1 MICSVPQHIT
11 VLIMIALSFC
21 SRSKDGAFVK
31 APNAEKTKQIY
42 QEIKE
47 WQVVSSLM
55 ENRAFQPEISLKSL
69 RLQHSHN
76 AIYEQNSQNYSAK
89 MLSFLSVPGKSDKI
103 HCDVLFDML
112 CFQ

>member
-1 MICSVPQHIT
+1 MICSVPQYIT

-55 ENRAFQPEISLKSL
+55 ENLA
-69 RLQHSHN
+69 
-76 AIYEQNSQNYSAK
+76 
-89 MLSFLSVPGKSDKI
+89 
-103 HCDVLFDML
+103 C
-112 CFQ
+112 